1 MVRAIIFDCF
11 GVIITDALKLVI
23 DELDAENAVLSQ
35 QIMDIIHANNR
46 GLLDN
51 SESNRQI
58 ADLLGIGIEEWRG
71 RIEHGEVKDDHVLAY
86 ARELRKRGYK
96 TALLS
101 NIGRESLSRRFSDKE
116 LHADFD
122 VVVASGDVGVM
133 KPDPEIYKHTVELLG
148 VEPVECVMVD
158 DRETHCAGARA
169 VGMQSVCYDN
179 LREAK
184 QSIEQ
189 LLQGYKVQK

>member
-23 DELDAENAVLSQ
+23 DELDVENSALSQ

-51 SESNRQI
+51 SESNKQI
-58 ADLLGIGIEEWRG
+58 ADLLGIGVDEWRG
-71 RIEHGEVKDDHVLAY
+71 RIEHGEVKDEHVLAY
-86 ARELRKRGYK
+86 VRELRSRGYK

-101 NIGRESLSRRFSDKE
+101 NIGRESLSRRFSADE
-116 LHADFD
+116 LRADFD

-133 KPDPEIYKHTVELLG
+133 KPDPEIYEHTAQLLG
-148 VEPVECVMVD
+148 VEPDACVMVD

-169 VGMQSVCYDN
+169 VGMQSVCYAN
-179 LREAK
+179 LRQAK

-189 LLQGYKVQK
+189 LLKS

>member
-23 DELDAENAVLSQ
+23 DELDTENSVLSQ

-51 SESNRQI
+51 RASNEQI
-58 ADLLGIGIEEWRG
+58 AGLLGIGVDEWRS
-71 RIEHGEVKDDHVLAY
+71 RIEHGEAKDDHVLAY
-86 ARELRKRGYK
+86 ARELKGREYK

-101 NIGRESLSRRFSDKE
+101 NIGRESLSRRFTKE
-116 LHADFD
+116 ELQADFD

-133 KPDPEIYKHTVELLG
+133 KPDPAIYIHTAKLLG
-148 VEPVECVMVD
+148 VEPDECVMID
-158 DRETHCAGARA
+158 DREAHCIGARA
-169 VGMQSVCYDN
+169 VGMQAVCYDN
-179 LREAK
+179 LRDAR
-184 QSIEQ
+184 QTLEQ
-189 LLQGYKVQK
+189 LLVKQ

>member
-23 DELDAENAVLSQ
+23 DELDVENSALSQ

-51 SESNRQI
+51 SESNKQI
-58 ADLLGIGIEEWRG
+58 ADLLGISVDEWRG
-71 RIEHGEVKDDHVLAY
+71 RIEHGEVKDEHVLAY
-86 ARELRKRGYK
+86 VRELRSRGYK

-101 NIGRESLSRRFSDKE
+101 NIGRESLSRRFSADE
-116 LHADFD
+116 LQADFD
-122 VVVASGDVGVM
+122 IVVASGDVGVM
-133 KPDPEIYKHTVELLG
+133 KPDPEIYEHTAQLLG
-148 VEPVECVMVD
+148 VEPGACVMVD

-169 VGMQSVCYDN
+169 VGMQSVCYAN
-179 LREAK
+179 LRQVK

-189 LLQGYKVQK
+189 FLK